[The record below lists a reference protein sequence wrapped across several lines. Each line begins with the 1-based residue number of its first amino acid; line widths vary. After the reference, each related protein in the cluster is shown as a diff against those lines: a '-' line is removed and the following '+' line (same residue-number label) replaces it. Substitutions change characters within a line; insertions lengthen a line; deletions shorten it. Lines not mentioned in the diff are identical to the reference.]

1 MIKIPNLKGTDIR
14 AISSVNAHV
23 RSQVEVERESFSAA
37 LKCALE
43 RFFSR
48 VNQLVALQLAALD
61 ESLSTF
67 GANMYPG
74 GEIGVIY

>member
-1 MIKIPNLKGTDIR
+1 MN
-14 AISSVNAHV
+14 SHV

-61 ESLSTF
+61 ESFSTF